1 MKMFDNIKK
10 SIKGAQDKAKGLGS
24 SAKASMKRATESA
37 KGLGKKSTDAV
48 KKFNPFGK

>member
-10 SIKGAQDKAKGLGS
+10 SIKGAQDKAKAMGK
-24 SAKASMKRATESA
+24 SATASMKKAGASA
-37 KGLGKKSTDAV
+37 KNMGKKSSDAV